1 MKIIL
6 CDTNHA
12 VVDAWR
18 ALDMEAHHG
27 SIFDHPAEAIVSPA
41 NSFGFMDGGI
51 DLAYS
56 ERFGWEVQ
64 DKVQDKIRKKFDG
77 ELLIGQA
84 LSVTTGDPDFPFLI
98 AAPTMRVPMII
109 PDANHVRLATRAA
122 VREAIRMAAGS
133 IVMPGMGAGCGR
145 VRPEWVACMMKAG
158 IEDAINPKPFPR
170 SLNVAVAYHYAAKP
184 REGAE

>member
-6 CDTNHA
+6 CDRNRA

-18 ALDMEAHHG
+18 AISLDAECG
-27 SIFDHPAEAIVSPA
+27 SIFDHPADAIVSPA

-56 ERFGWEVQ
+56 EHFGWGVQEEVQ
-64 DKVQDKIRKKFDG
+64 SLIQREFDG

-84 LSVTTGDPDFPFLI
+84 LSVKTGAPDFPTLI
-98 AAPTMRVPMII
+98 SAPTMRIAMII
-109 PDANHVRLATRAA
+109 PDPNH
-122 VREAIRMAAGS
+122 IRMATKAAIKEALRIGAKS
-133 IVMPGMGAGCGR
+133 VAIPGMGAGCGQ

-158 IEDAINPKPFPR
+158 IEDALLPKPFPQT
-170 SLNVAVAYHYAAKP
+170 LNVACAHHWAVKP
-184 REGAE
+184 